1 MRIRTSLAIA
11 TAAGAV
17 ALGALAAPAA
27 QADEASAGSKAM
39 AYVNGVHADAKAA
52 AEGQAKSGVKSGV
65 RSGVTTVVGDVT
77 IDKVTVNGNQD
88 IVAGTSAKKTVNVY
102 VTATDPEGI
111 SDAYAMLWHGTSFDE
126 EHVDGVII
134 PEQQEADCDNWS
146 ATSATCKITLTV
158 DPSWDLYDSSLAGK
172 WNVYA
177 GALANDG
184 DVMDNDTYKNVW
196 IKRAAQITSMNA
208 APEPVK
214 KGKTITATANLS
226 RASWSYLKY
235 YGYGSQSAQLQFA
248 KAGSSTYTTVKTVK
262 TSSTGALKATATAS
276 TSGTWRFYFPK
287 NSTTSAATSAGDYV
301 AVN

>member
-1 MRIRTSLAIA
+1 MRIRTSLAVA

-17 ALGALAAPAA
+17 ALGAFAAPAA
-27 QADEASAGSKAM
+27 HADGTPNAAAKVSSFLK
-39 AYVNGVHADAKAA
+39 GVHADAAAKA
-52 AEGQAKSGVKSGV
+52 GAKTGV
-65 RSGVTTVVGDVT
+65 RSGVRHADGDLT

-88 IVAGTSAKKTVNVY
+88 IVAGTSAVKTVNIY

-111 SDAYAMLWHGTSFDE
+111 YDAYAMLWHGTDIE
-126 EHVDGVII
+126 DPDGVDGVVF
-134 PEQQEADCDNWS
+134 PEQEADCDHWS
-146 ATSATCKITLTV
+146 ATSATCKLTLKV
-158 DPSWDLYDSSLAGK
+158 DPKSDLWDSSLAGK

-177 GALANDG
+177 GAMGNDA
-184 DVMDNDTYKNVW
+184 DLTEDDTYKNVW
-196 IKRAAQITSMNA
+196 VKRAAQITSMNA
-208 APEPVK
+208 GPEPVK

-235 YGYGSQSAQLQFA
+235 YGYGSQSVQLQFA

-276 TSGTWRFYFPK
+276 ASGTWRFYFPK
-287 NSTTSAATSAGDYV
+287 NGTTSAATSAGDYV